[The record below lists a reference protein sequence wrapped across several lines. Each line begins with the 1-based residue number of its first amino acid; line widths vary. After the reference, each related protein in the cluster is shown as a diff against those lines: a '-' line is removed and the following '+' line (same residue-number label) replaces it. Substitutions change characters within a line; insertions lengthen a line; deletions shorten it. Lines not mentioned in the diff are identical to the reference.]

1 MADKTFGVKVSD
13 DLYDKVKLM
22 IENSGDSAKEWFE
35 KAVALSEL
43 QSIKQGATDYSQDLS
58 ELEIHTSRIYELVSS
73 MIQRSVYLKDHAV
86 KEVADKLQQKEAI
99 IGEYQAKAAAAIE
112 ELKHSQESVKILEEE
127 KKEAVKQLEDLRSTN
142 ENNQL
147 LINEYR
153 EKNDTLS
160 GLVTKYQSFAN
171 ENEKLKEQFDRER
184 ERLQSQVKEI
194 SGQNTD
200 QQDEIKDLKQQLE
213 SLQEHHAVELER
225 LTEKMDY
232 EKAKSLLELEREYQQ
247 KSVAANDEHTVQIK
261 NLYEELNVARKE
273 QEDMRKE
280 YERKMEQLQ
289 QPPKKQPNDR
299 NQNKS

>member
-35 KAVALSEL
+35 KAVAFSEL
-43 QSIKQGATDYSQDLS
+43 QSIKQGATDYSQDLN
-58 ELEIHTSRIYELVSS
+58 ELEVHTARIYELVSN
-73 MIQRSVYLKDHAV
+73 MVQRSIYIKDHAV
-86 KEVADKLQQKEAI
+86 KEISDKLEQKESI
-99 IGEYQAKAAAAIE
+99 IGEYQEKAKAAIE
-112 ELKHSQESVKILEEE
+112 ELKLAQESIKELEREKEE
-127 KKEAVKQLEDLRSTN
+127 SLKQLEDLRSTN

-147 LINEYR
+147 LINEYK

-160 GLVTKYQSFAN
+160 GLVTKYQSYAD
-171 ENEKLKEQFDRER
+171 ENEKLKEQFAREQ

-194 SGQNTD
+194 SGQNDD
-200 QQDEIKDLKQQLE
+200 QQDEIKDLKQQVQ

-232 EKAKSLLELEREYQQ
+232 EKAKALLELEREYQQ
-247 KSVAANDEHTVQIK
+247 KSVAANDEHTAQIK
-261 NLYEELNVARKE
+261 KLYEELNVARKE

-280 YERKMEQLQ
+280 YERKMEELKQESQ
-289 QPPKKQPNDR
+289 KPDSKK
-299 NQNKS
+299 SE